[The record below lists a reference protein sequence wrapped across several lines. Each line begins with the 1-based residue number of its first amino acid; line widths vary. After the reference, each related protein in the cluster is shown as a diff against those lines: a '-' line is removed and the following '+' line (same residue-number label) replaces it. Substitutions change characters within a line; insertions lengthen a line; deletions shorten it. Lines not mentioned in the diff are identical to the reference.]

1 MRINHIQINGFG
13 NLNNK
18 ELDFE
23 NGINLVYGNNEAGKS
38 TLASFIKAIFYGVNR
53 NKNGK
58 DFSEL
63 ERFKP
68 WGEGDFSGKIVYEIE
83 DKKYSVIRDFNRNNC
98 KVFDKEGNE
107 ITSMFN
113 KDKMRGAEIGN
124 EQLNIDEET
133 FINSIFVS
141 QKNVVIDDGGRKSV
155 IQKLTNMLQT
165 GDEETSY
172 DKAKQKLQK
181 KLLEEVGSE
190 RTQNKPLN
198 ITLREINLLEEKK
211 SNLFRNREK
220 QVIITEREKDLE
232 EKLLNTELELSKT
245 EKVLEIKERYFNL
258 LKERENDYEIAVK
271 IAEKEYQKRTEIK
284 KKSKKDVQVLIAILT
299 IIIAVAFALLKWYI
313 PLLCVIAVGLIG
325 LGLVSKI
332 LSMDVK
338 MGTVPNFDAIRE
350 DFKKKENRELELLKN
365 EGVKESLI
373 SRKSSELKALID
385 GLKKKKDDIILEK
398 HKLKI
403 EMDSLKENLDRLSEV
418 EERLGELYE
427 KEENLRQLEYSIKL
441 AISKLDDAYHDLK
454 EEVVPK
460 FENEI
465 KENIKQT
472 TNGEYEKIIYN
483 DEEGILVENY
493 IGDIVKIEKLSIGTI
508 DQMYLGFRLAIASR
522 VANLPLILDESFAFY
537 DNERLKNI
545 LKMLLEKYS
554 ESQIII
560 LTCSNR
566 EKEILE
572 ELGAKFNF
580 VQMW

>member
-155 IQKLTNMLQT
+155 IQKLTNILQT

-560 LTCSNR
+560 LTCSSR

-580 VQMW
+580 VQM